1 MNILTTC
8 NLTKQFAGVK
18 ALDSISL
25 EFPKGKI
32 TGLIGPNGSG
42 KTTLIN
48 ALSGL
53 LSIDGGSIIVNEKN
67 IDHIHSYKIPTL
79 GLTRTFQNIRLFNQM
94 NVLDNIL
101 LALNGKRALKT
112 LMLKQPESLTRDAE
126 KILKK
131 VDLLE
136 TKNKMAGD
144 LSYGQRKLL
153 EIGRALTANTEI
165 ILLDEPFAGLFPQMI
180 KNVQN
185 ILEELR
191 RRGKTIVLIEHNIN
205 LIRKLCDYIIV
216 LDAGKLLTA
225 GTPRKTL
232 SKHEVLEAYLG
243 K

>member
-1 MNILTTC
+1 MNILITH

-18 ALDSISL
+18 ALDGVSL

-48 ALSGL
+48 VISGL
-53 LSIDGGSIIVNEKN
+53 LSIDHGSIIINEKKL
-67 IDHIHSYKIPTL
+67 DCIHSHEIPAL
-79 GLTRTFQNIRLFNQM
+79 GLARTFQNIRLFNQM
-94 NVLDNIL
+94 NILDNIL

-112 LMLKQPESLTRDAE
+112 LMFKQPKFLKENAE
-126 KILKK
+126 EILKK
-131 VDLLE
+131 VGLFE
-136 TKNKMAGD
+136 KRNKLAEE

-153 EIGRALTANTEI
+153 EIGRALAANTEI
-165 ILLDEPFAGLFPQMI
+165 MLLDEPFAGLFPQMI
-180 KNVQN
+180 ETVQN

-191 RRGKTIVLIEHNIN
+191 QQGKTIILIEHNIN

-225 GTPRKTL
+225 GTPEETL

-243 K
+243 E